1 MERVL
6 PGISID
12 TYSVSTDGKQVAFAA
27 YDAAGHAGIYVAPA
41 NRRSAPVR
49 ISTNQIEDSPSFLPE
64 GDLVFRAFEGG
75 SNFLYRMKADGTARR
90 KIISE
95 RILDLFGMSPD
106 GRWIMIGTPNPSQQ
120 EHTAGTKALR
130 VDSGEQ
136 VLICPGFCDMKWDRS
151 GKLAILNFS
160 FANDSYAFPLNQP
173 SALPKIPPAGI
184 SGPEDLP
191 AGKTTIPTYVDSA
204 ISASVYA
211 YTRRT
216 TKRNL
221 YRIQLK

>member
-1 MERVL
+1 
-6 PGISID
+6 
-12 TYSVSTDGKQVAFAA
+12 
-27 YDAAGHAGIYVAPA
+27 
-41 NRRSAPVR
+41 
-49 ISTNQIEDSPSFLPE
+49 
-64 GDLVFRAFEGG
+64 
-75 SNFLYRMKADGTARR
+75 MKADGTARR

-106 GRWIMIGTPNPSQQ
+106 GRWIVIGTPNPSQE

-136 VLICPGFCDMKWDRS
+136 VLICPGFCDMKWDSS

-160 FANDSYAFPLNQP
+160 SANDSYAFPVNQP
-173 SALPKIPPAGI
+173 SALPIIPPAGI
-184 SGPEDLP
+184 SGPKDLP
-191 AGKTTIPTYVDSA
+191 AVKTTIPTYVDSA